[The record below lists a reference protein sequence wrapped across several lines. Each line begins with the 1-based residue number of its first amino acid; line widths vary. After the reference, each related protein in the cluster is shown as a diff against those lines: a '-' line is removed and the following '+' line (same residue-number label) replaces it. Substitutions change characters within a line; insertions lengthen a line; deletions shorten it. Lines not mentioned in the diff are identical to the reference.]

1 MAILVLWGFYI
12 NFKTSCSNSE
22 KNAIGIFI
30 GIALNMYISLG
41 SENILMI
48 VILSIHEQNILFHLF
63 VYSSISGNF
72 QSTDL
77 SPLPRY
83 FMLFI
88 AIVVFLI

>member
-12 NFKTSCSNSE
+12 NFKTSCSNFE

-48 VILSIHEQNILFHLF
+48 VILSIHERNISFHLF
-63 VYSSISGNF
+63 VSSSVSDNF
-72 QSTDL
+72 QSTGL